1 LPVNSPCR
9 EYLANIEPWQRCRD
23 AYEGSDA
30 VKAQGRKYLPSL
42 DSHKRNPNGYAEY
55 VLRALYFNAMGRTV
69 DGLAGSIFQKPP
81 IWEVSEEVEDFIGDI
96 TLTGVTAEMFA
107 LRSTRNIMI
116 TGRWGI
122 LVDMGTAETE
132 DKTPARPYFVGYKGE
147 DIISWATELVGGDQR
162 LTMVVLREFDDDPDP
177 TDEFVRKQAEQYRV
191 LRLSK
196 GKYTQEI
203 WSKIPN
209 SESFVKGKTETP
221 VRRGEALGFIP
232 FVFMSAI
239 SIEPTIEKA
248 PLLDL
253 VDVNLSHYRTMA
265 DLEHGRHYTA
275 LPTPWV
281 AGSLQ
286 GDEGGGDLSIGSGV
300 AWMLDKGGSAG
311 MLEFSGAGLQSL
323 VTADQEKRK
332 MMAILGARLLEDIGG
347 AETATA
353 ITMRYSGDHA
363 TLRTIAAV
371 LEQGFTKALKWVE
384 WWVGT
389 ETTPEEVESEVKLN
403 KDFFAAKAP
412 AGDIQAA
419 LGALQ
424 AEQISYQTFYNIL
437 SEGGWAREG
446 ITYEQEREDISSDR
460 KVNMEAAAEVQ
471 KAMAEM
477 QAEAAP
483 PEAAPAVAPPPD
495 AGLDEGQPPPEDAE
509 GQPDD
514 GGDGGPEPT
523 EEEMAAAEK
532 VAAEAEAAG
541 EELTE
546 EEFYARIEEE
556 LSKAKKPSPSAK
568 PTPPKKA

>member
-1 LPVNSPCR
+1 MPVNTPSR

-30 VKAQGRKYLPSL
+30 VKGQGRKYLPAL
-42 DSHKRNPNGYAEY
+42 DSHKRNPNGYNEY

-81 IWEVSEEVEDFIGDI
+81 IWEVSEEVEEFIEDI

-196 GKYTQEI
+196 GEYTQEV
-203 WSKIPN
+203 WKKIPN
-209 SESFVKGKTETP
+209 SENFVKGKTETP
-221 VRRGEALGFIP
+221 ERRGEALDFIP

-281 AGSLQ
+281 SGALQ

-371 LEQGFTKALKWVE
+371 LEQGFTKAIKWVE

-389 ETTPEEVESEVKLN
+389 EATPEEVEAEVKLN

-424 AEQISYQTFYNIL
+424 AEQISYQTFYNVL
-437 SEGGWAREG
+437 SEGGWSREG
-446 ITYEQEREDISSDR
+446 VDYEQEREDIAADR
-460 KVNMEAAAEVQ
+460 KINMEAAAEVQ

-477 QAEAAP
+477 QAEAPPPEAGAPAPDGGVPPEEGAP
-483 PEAAPAVAPPPD
+483 PEEGEPT
-495 AGLDEGQPPPEDAE
+495 DEPGGEPPPEE
-509 GQPDD
+509 GDV
-514 GGDGGPEPT
+514 EPT

-532 VAAEAEAAG
+532 VAADAEAAG

-546 EEFYARIEEE
+546 EEFYTRVAEE
-556 LSKAKKPSPSAK
+556 LSKAKKA
-568 PTPPKKA
+568 KKAKK